1 MRTCLGI
8 IGVLLAL
15 TIVAALSTS
24 WIVVYIDDREEGIKV
39 LIPAPVFLA
48 DVAFHVGDV
57 YADELDLPP
66 EAEEFLPLLLPL
78 VEELVQ
84 APDFELLHVE
94 ESDLDVSIR
103 KTGNLFDISVV
114 DGDQVVRVKVPV
126 SALERAVRAVSNGQL
141 EIGELAGMLRGISR
155 IQVVSVSMPDQRCE
169 GLDLVEVA

>member
-1 MRTCLGI
+1 MRTCFGI

-24 WIVVYIDDREEGIKV
+24 WVVVYVDDREEGIKL

-48 DVAFHVGDV
+48 DIALHIGDV
-57 YADELDLPP
+57 YADEVDLPP
-66 EAEEFLPLLLPL
+66 EAKEFLPLLLPL

-103 KTGNLFDISVV
+103 KTGDLFDISVV

-126 SALERAVRAVSNGQL
+126 SALERAARAVGDGQL
-141 EIGELAGMLRGISR
+141 QIGELAGMLHGISR
-155 IQVVSVSMPDQRCE
+155 TQVVDVSMPDQDVR
-169 GLDLVEVA
+169 VWIW

>member
-1 MRTCLGI
+1 MRSCLGI

-15 TIVAALSTS
+15 AIVVALSTS
-24 WIVVYIDDREEGIKV
+24 WVVVYVDDREEGIKV

-48 DVAFHVGDV
+48 DIALHIGDV
-57 YADELDLPP
+57 YADEVDLPP

-126 SALERAVRAVSNGQL
+126 SALDRAARAVGDGRL
-141 EIGELAGMLRGISR
+141 EIGELAGMLHGISR
-155 IQVVSVSMPDQRCE
+155 TQVVNVSMPDQDVR
-169 GLDLVEVA
+169 VWIW